1 VDPAAEAEMKAV
13 AGGAVETESNN
24 SAMPDQG
31 KAKYMKRS
39 YRIAAVIIIAVLL
52 AALSIGLVI
61 RQVRL
66 HYARAAA
73 EQNRRLASEKLLPG
87 GRRVH
92 QKTTD
97 EDRAKIKQEREE
109 AIKKHA
115 SMSEQEKEKLT
126 AQMRADLRTRFD
138 GGSRP
143 SALSEDEKAKLAE
156 RWQNMTEEERE
167 ALKAKIKEQAAARR
181 QRIMESPNDVSSK
194 EKSEAAAKKT
204 DVRQQDSPSGQANK

>member
-1 VDPAAEAEMKAV
+1 MDPAAEAEMKAV

-24 SAMPDQG
+24 SAMPGQE

-87 GRRVH
+87 GRRVR
-92 QKTTD
+92 QRTTE
-97 EDRAKIKQEREE
+97 EDRAKIKQEREQ
-109 AIKKHA
+109 AIKKYA
-115 SMSEQEKEKLT
+115 SMSEQEKEKLY
-126 AQMRADLRTRFD
+126 AQMRNDMQTRFD
-138 GGSRP
+138 MGSRP
-143 SALSEDEKAKLAE
+143 TTLSEEERAKLVE

-167 ALKAKIKEQAAARR
+167 ALKAKMKEQAAARQ
-181 QRIMESPNDVSSK
+181 QRIMRSPNDVSSTV
-194 EKSEAAAKKT
+194 KSEAAANKT
-204 DVRQQDSPSGQANK
+204 NVRQQNSPSGQANK